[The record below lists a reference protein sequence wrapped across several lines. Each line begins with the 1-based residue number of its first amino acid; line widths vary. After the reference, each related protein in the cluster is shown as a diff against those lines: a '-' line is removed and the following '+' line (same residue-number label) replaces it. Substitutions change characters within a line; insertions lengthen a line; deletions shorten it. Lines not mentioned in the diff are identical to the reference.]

1 MIIRTGTNTY
11 THTFTQ
17 TEVVVNQ
24 FRMSLEYAKVLNEE
38 RNELLLQ
45 AIKDEQISKIG
56 IYAYNSENKRVAEVE
71 VEVDWKK
78 HHEIIST
85 FGDIFDEGQAGFNY
99 KNAEAAETKVFVN
112 NLVKRAKKKGL
123 KLSIWVLA
131 VDSIQGEERKELLK
145 KIGFTGGSPKE
156 WSGEIKEET
165 SHNYK
170 TIPQMK
176 IGLKASEQI

>member
-11 THTFTQ
+11 THTLFTQ

-24 FRMSLEYAKVLNEE
+24 FRMFLEYANVLNEE
-38 RNELLLQ
+38 RKELLLQ

-99 KNAEAAETKVFVN
+99 KNGEAGETKVFVN
-112 NLVKRAKKKGL
+112 NLVKRAKKKGY
-123 KLSIWVLA
+123 KLSIWVR
-131 VDSIQGEERKELLK
+131 VSDSINGEDKTEILK
-145 KIGFTGGSPKE
+145 KIGFGGEGSVEP
-156 WSGEIKEET
+156 WSGNIYEEIDWEEILT
-165 SHNYK
+165 SSVSC
-170 TIPQMK
+170 
-176 IGLKASEQI
+176 L

>member
-45 AIKDEQISKIG
+45 AIKDEQISKVG

-99 KNAEAAETKVFVN
+99 KNGEAGETKVFVN
-112 NLVKRAKKKGL
+112 NLVKRAKKKGY
-123 KLSIWVLA
+123 KLSIWVR
-131 VDSIQGEERKELLK
+131 VSDSINGEDKTEILK
-145 KIGFTGGSPKE
+145 KIGFGGEGSVEP
-156 WSGEIKEET
+156 WSGNIYEEIDWEEILT
-165 SHNYK
+165 SSV
-170 TIPQMK
+170 PC
-176 IGLKASEQI
+176 L